1 MILLPFL
8 TVLALAGATPGVA
21 APPDDAATTEKQ
33 QAQFKLF
40 LQRSL
45 EKQKAAAA
53 GGAVA
58 PAPGTVLPGHPPAP
72 PPWKQE
78 QERAVAFNKEF
89 GPGAY
94 EGITGFSDRCLYKD
108 GCDKLATM
116 SLIDGAYKFVELQKD
131 VENKTV
137 TEDSSAYR
145 GRHEQIKT
153 GMKTAMDG
161 FRPRPGGS
169 ASYEAD
175 FIKST
180 DPIVTKV
187 FTKDELLKY
196 AERNAASA
204 DSAPFYTFLG
214 KTLNGAGPAGKAREA
229 FDAAL
234 QRDPKNE
241 AALSGRAEA
250 SLNLGDYPG
259 AVSDARAA
267 LTLNPGDERALATL
281 KFAEGRLPAGS
292 SAGSAGP
299 GADAAAGGV
308 GTAGAAYPAGS
319 AQAALGRA
327 GDVSAQD
334 AARRSEEYVAAAR
347 RSLTLGDARAAAESL
362 RKAVELNPS
371 NAEALSLSAM
381 AHIRLKD
388 YAQALAAAEAGLQ
401 LAPNNA
407 ALLDAK
413 AQALNYMKDYKGALA
428 SADLAIAANPND
440 PMAYF
445 NRAWAL
451 GGLHERAGSLDALQS
466 AARLNPQFASVR
478 DSALRLPQDSD
489 ILYLFPGEAPGAQ
502 PAPADVP
509 AAVAGLSPRLMLG
522 GGLLAGLLLAAIV
535 GLRLRRP
542 AAPPPLAS
550 VRQAPELLAGKYEV
564 GSEIG
569 SGGMGVVYKG
579 RDRSLDR
586 AVAIKRMRE
595 EIRWDP
601 RERARFVAEA
611 KLVAKLKH
619 PHIVEIHAIVEED
632 GEVYLIF
639 EHIAGRTLHQIIA
652 QEKKLPFETAR
663 DLFRGVASAL
673 DYAQSLGV
681 IHRDLKPANVMV
693 DAEGRVRVMDFGIAR
708 LTEEAI
714 SRHSKTN
721 TVVGTPLYMAPEQEQ
736 GVARKESDAYSM
748 AVCLYEV
755 LTGLRPFAGT
765 GSGLLMNKLKKAY
778 EPPSA
783 VAARMPPGLDEVFA
797 KALDPDPDQR
807 YATAGALVR
816 ALEALET
823 PRAA

>member
-1 MILLPFL
+1 MALFPCLIA
-8 TVLALAGATPGVA
+8 LALAGATPSMGDP
-21 APPDDAATTEKQ
+21 APNDAATTDKQ
-33 QAQFKLF
+33 QEQFKLF
-40 LQRSL
+40 LQRRL
-45 EKQKAAAA
+45 EQQKAAAS
-53 GGAVA
+53 GGVVA
-58 PAPGTVLPGHPPAP
+58 PAPGTVLPGQPPAP
-72 PPWKQE
+72 PRWKQE
-78 QERAVAFNKEF
+78 QERAAAFNTEF

-116 SLIDGAYKFVELQKD
+116 DLIAGAYKYVDLQKE
-131 VENKTV
+131 VENNV
-137 TEDSSAYR
+137 LTEDSGAYR
-145 GRHEQIKT
+145 GRRAQIKA

-204 DSAPFYTFLG
+204 DSSPFYTFLG

-267 LTLNPGDERALATL
+267 LKLNPGDERALATL
-281 KFAEGRLPAGS
+281 KFAEGRLPAGYS
-292 SAGSAGP
+292 ADISAGHGPDAAGAGP
-299 GADAAAGGV
+299 
-308 GTAGAAYPAGS
+308 AGASYPSGS
-319 AQAALGRA
+319 AQAALGRP

-362 RKAVELNPS
+362 RKAVELNPG

-388 YAQALAAAEAGLQ
+388 YAQALAAAEAGLK

-413 AQALNYMKDYKGALA
+413 ASALNYMKDYKGALA

-451 GGLHERAGSLDALQS
+451 GGLHERAGSLDALTA
-466 AARLNPQFASVR
+466 AARLNPQFASIR

-489 ILYLFPGEAPGAQ
+489 ILYLFPGESPGAQ

-509 AAVAGLSPRLMLG
+509 SAGAGLSPRLMLG
-522 GGLLAGLLLAAIV
+522 GGLLAGLLLAAIA

-542 AAPPPLAS
+542 AAPPPPAY

-564 GSEIG
+564 GREIG

-797 KALDPDPDQR
+797 KALDPDPDRR

>member
-1 MILLPFL
+1 MASFFCLIA
-8 TVLALAGATPGVA
+8 LALAGATSGVA
-21 APPDDAATTEKQ
+21 GPVPDDADTTAKQ
-33 QAQFKLF
+33 QAQFKL
-40 LQRSL
+40 LMQRRL
-45 EKQKAAAA
+45 EQKAAAS

-58 PAPGTVLPGHPPAP
+58 PAPGTVLPGQPPSS

-78 QERAVAFNKEF
+78 QERTAAFNKQF
-89 GPGAY
+89 GPGSY
-94 EGITGFSDRCLYKD
+94 EGIVGFSDRCLYSD

-116 SLIDGAYKFVELQKD
+116 DLIAGAYKYVDLQKD
-131 VENKTV
+131 VENKTLAP
-137 TEDSSAYR
+137 DSGAYR
-145 GRHEQIKT
+145 GRHEQIKE

-169 ASYEAD
+169 ARYEAD

-196 AERNAASA
+196 AERSAASA

-214 KTLNGAGPAGKAREA
+214 KTLNGAGPAGKARAA

-267 LTLNPGDERALATL
+267 LKLNPGDERALATL
-281 KFAEGRLPAGS
+281 KFAEGRLPAGY
-292 SAGSAGP
+292 SAGLSAGP
-299 GADAAAGGV
+299 GPDAAGAGP
-308 GTAGAAYPAGS
+308 AGASYPNGS

-327 GDVSAQD
+327 GDASAQD

-347 RSLTLGDARAAAESL
+347 RSLTLGDSRAAAEWL

-388 YAQALAAAEAGLQ
+388 YAQALAAAEAGLK

-413 AQALNYMKDYKGALA
+413 ASALNYMKDYKGALA
-428 SADLAIAANPND
+428 AADLAVAANPND

-451 GGLHERAGSLDALQS
+451 GGLHERAGSLDALKA
-466 AARLNPQFASVR
+466 AARLNPQFAALR

-502 PAPADVP
+502 SAPAEVP
-509 AAVAGLSPRLMLG
+509 AAAAGLSPRLMLG
-522 GGLLAGLLLAAIV
+522 GGLLAGLLLATIV

-550 VRQAPELLAGKYEV
+550 VRRAPELLAGKYEV
-564 GSEIG
+564 GREIG
-569 SGGMGVVYKG
+569 SGGMGVVYAG

-639 EHIAGRTLHQIIA
+639 EHIAGRTLHQIVA

-708 LTEEAI
+708 LTEEAL

-765 GSGLLMNKLKKAY
+765 GAGLLMNKLKKVY
-778 EPPSA
+778 TPPSA
-783 VAARMPPGLDEVFA
+783 AAARMPPGLDQVFA